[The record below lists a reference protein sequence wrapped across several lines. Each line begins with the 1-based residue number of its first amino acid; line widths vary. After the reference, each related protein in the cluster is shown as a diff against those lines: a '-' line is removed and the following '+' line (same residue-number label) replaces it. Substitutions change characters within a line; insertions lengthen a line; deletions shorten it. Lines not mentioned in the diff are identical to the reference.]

1 MEFGR
6 VPIKLVNKSYLCS
19 AGNLRAITV
28 CLWLY
33 VCGGGGGGDGWVA
46 CSEIT
51 IESGEYL

>member
-28 CLWLY
+28 CLD
-33 VCGGGGGGDGWVA
+33 VVVVEEDGWMEEMGGWHA
-46 CSEIT
+46 AK
-51 IESGEYL
+51 LL